1 MSQLPGRT
9 PADVVAALTSA
20 TTPPTLIE
28 MTRAYAQAVVAACRG
43 NKSLAAKQ
51 LGIGRRTLY
60 RILTGGDI
68 NFGER
73 GNRQSRGKD
82 ANQSVSENA
91 NVEHVPDLPDGPA

>member
-1 MSQLPGRT
+1 MSQSTGRT

-28 MTRAYAQAVVAACRG
+28 MTRAYAQAVVGACRG

-60 RILTGGDI
+60 RILAGGDI

-73 GNRQSRGKD
+73 GNRQSRGQD
-82 ANQSVSENA
+82 ANQSASEDCNP
-91 NVEHVPDLPDGPA
+91 EHGADLPDGQA